1 MYFELI
7 IIATCEMYV
16 CNATFSKNQM
26 AWYMY
31 MVLLIC
37 EHLDI
42 LLILNCLLYGPLKI
56 LGPPSEVQSLIY
68 VYGYISNC
76 LWSSWELQYS
86 ICDMTMK
93 SICFKKCLMFNIRI
107 TGEKI
112 RNLSKESFQ
121 IYRTW
126 LHKSEFIMAIVA
138 LVNDA
143 CGHLI
148 SCYNVYVMSK
158 SDMDLLI

>member
-1 MYFELI
+1 
-7 IIATCEMYV
+7 MYV
-16 CNATFSKNQM
+16 CNTTFSKNQM
-26 AWYMY
+26 AWY

-42 LLILNCLLYGPLKI
+42 LLILNCLLYGPLNI
-56 LGPPSEVQSLIY
+56 FGPLSEFQSLIY

-107 TGEKI
+107 AEEKKLEI
-112 RNLSKESFQ
+112 YLKNLFYNIIQ

-126 LHKSEFIMAIVA
+126 LHQSEFIMAIVA

-148 SCYNVYVMSK
+148 SCYNVYVTSK
-158 SDMDLLI
+158 SDMDLII